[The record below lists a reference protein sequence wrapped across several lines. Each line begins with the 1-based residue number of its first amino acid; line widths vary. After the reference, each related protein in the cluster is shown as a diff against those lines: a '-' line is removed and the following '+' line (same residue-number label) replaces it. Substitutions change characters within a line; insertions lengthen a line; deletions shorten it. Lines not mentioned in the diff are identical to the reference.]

1 MDRRP
6 YGAVFP
12 CLLCLSGT
20 GASAGGHFRP
30 GRTHQAMG
38 TGHALACCKGVVN
51 GPFAVINADDF
62 YGRTAF
68 SEIYDFLAAQTDESC
83 YADSNEMQA

>member
-1 MDRRP
+1 MGHRP
-6 YGAVFP
+6 CA
-12 CLLCLSGT
+12 
-20 GASAGGHFRP
+20 
-30 GRTHQAMG
+30 
-38 TGHALACCKGVVN
+38 ACCKGVVN